1 MGDVRHLVREHA
13 RDLPQIEP
21 REQSRGEGDG
31 GIIVAAHAEGVDDG
45 CVDEVEPRHA
55 RQASA
60 RGEPLDGRGAIRAR
74 GDWPL
79 SGRPLPPLD
88 RAEVVEFFLRQRAG
102 TLKAAAN
109 PEALRAE
116 ITGFVASGMDKVE
129 LVEKLSALAQG
140 GGLRFIPRLQAAWS
154 ISQLPSDVIAHLD
167 EQEHLRWFVPPQI
180 SATWM
185 WTVTTFWTGFGCVCL
200 ISVLGALSATSV
212 L

>member
-1 MGDVRHLVREHA
+1 MKQLDPELVAQAIKYTARAVRWLRWPSLLLAVLVA
-13 RDLPQIEP
+13 GSAVTLLALSLSWQGWP
-21 REQSRGEGDG
+21 RIAGAV
-31 GIIVAAHAEGVDDG
+31 VAV
-45 CVDEVEPRHA
+45 CVA
-55 RQASA
+55 
-60 RGEPLDGRGAIRAR
+60 
-74 GDWPL
+74 
-79 SGRPLPPLD
+79 
-88 RAEVVEFFLRQRAG
+88 VVVVFFLRQRAG